1 MWFSTF
7 SCKCIRSKLI
17 DLSLALARS
26 LTVLLFLN
34 LPLWSL
40 SIVTSFSNSEPLLTS
55 LNICI
60 CEVSFIASVWVHFLL
75 SQTNSSSENNSVC
88 YPVLLSAHLVTCTTC
103 KELET
108 LYLAFSISQL
118 KPTHWEFLVIRD
130 ISNFQVSVPC
140 LPQPKEKKIVEL
152 KNEAPFAELV
162 SDSQEHLLT
171 FLSGQNTAEPQCQWV
186 TAKTKIHQFLY
197 TFPCKL
203 WYLSKITS
211 NV

>member
-140 LPQPKEKKIVEL
+140 LPQPKEKKNCWAKKWGSICWASFRFTGTSAHLPKWTEYCRAPMPVGNS
-152 KNEAPFAELV
+152 KNENPSIFV
-162 SDSQEHLLT
+162 H
-171 FLSGQNTAEPQCQWV
+171 
-186 TAKTKIHQFLY
+186 
-197 TFPCKL
+197 FPMQTL
-203 WYLSKITS
+203 ISF
-211 NV
+211 